1 MSPERDTDTGAVTG
15 TVTGTGS
22 GTEELGAAVDAWA
35 RAQQPRMVAT
45 RRHLHAHPE
54 LAFGEFE
61 TTSFLEQ
68 RLRAG
73 GLEPHRLPTGTG
85 LVCEVGS
92 GDPVVVLRADIDALP
107 LADLKNVPWA
117 STREGLCHAC
127 GHDVHMTV
135 VLGAALALASLDALP
150 GTVRCVFQPAEE
162 VVPGGA
168 TQVVASGILDG
179 ATRAFALHC
188 DPSVAAGRVG
198 LRTGSITAAC
208 DRVDVSLT
216 GPGGHTAR
224 PQLTVDLVDALGRL
238 ITDLPALL
246 SRQVDPRAGMS
257 LVWGAVNAGVA
268 ANAIPQRGQLRGTV
282 RVLDRD
288 CWTSAEDLVRSL
300 VERVAATTGATVEVD
315 YVRGVPPVVNDPRS
329 VALLRAAAL
338 ETVGTDGVEL
348 SPQSMGGE
356 DFGWFADV
364 LPIALARLGTHGGGA
379 PLDLHRGTFDV
390 DERAIEVGIRLL
402 ARTALHALAADS
414 APARTGRRAPGDTR
428 PRRAGAPDPQGS
440 ERQGAARGGGR
451 EKGRAAED
459 DGPGS
464 AERAG

>member
-1 MSPERDTDTGAVTG
+1 VTAFPEKLG
-15 TVTGTGS
+15 T
-22 GTEELGAAVDAWA
+22 AVDEWTAEH
-35 RAQQPRMVAT
+35 QQQLVAV

-54 LAFGEFE
+54 LAFAEFE

-68 RLRAG
+68 RLRDA
-73 GLEPHRLPTGTG
+73 GLEPHRLPSGTG
-85 LVCEVGS
+85 LVVEVGS

-107 LADLKNVPWA
+107 LADLKEVPYA
-117 STREGLCHAC
+117 SSRENTCHAC
-127 GHDVHMTV
+127 GHDVHTTV
-135 VLGAALALASLDALP
+135 LLGVALALASMDGAGLDGLP

-162 VVPGGA
+162 SVPGGA
-168 TQVVASGILDG
+168 TEVVAAGVLDG
-179 ATRAFALHC
+179 ASRAFALHC
-188 DPSVAAGRVG
+188 DPSIPAGSVG

-208 DRVDVSLT
+208 DRMDVTLT

-246 SRQVDPRAGMS
+246 SRRVDPRAGMS

-268 ANAIPQRGQLRGTV
+268 ANAIPQRGHLRGTV

-288 CWTSAEDLVRSL
+288 EWQGAEALLRSL
-300 VERVAATTGATVEVD
+300 VERVAATTGAEVEVD
-315 YVRGVPPVVNDPRS
+315 YIRGVPPVVNDPRA
-329 VALLRAAAL
+329 VALLRSAAL
-338 ETVGTDGVEL
+338 ETVGQEGLRL

-390 DERAIEVGIRLL
+390 DERAIGVGVRLL
-402 ARTALHALAADS
+402 ARAALHALAADAGS
-414 APARTGRRAPGDTR
+414 TPSGPSPQRGR
-428 PRRAGAPDPQGS
+428 S
-440 ERQGAARGGGR
+440 
-451 EKGRAAED
+451 
-459 DGPGS
+459 GPGS
-464 AERAG
+464 RR